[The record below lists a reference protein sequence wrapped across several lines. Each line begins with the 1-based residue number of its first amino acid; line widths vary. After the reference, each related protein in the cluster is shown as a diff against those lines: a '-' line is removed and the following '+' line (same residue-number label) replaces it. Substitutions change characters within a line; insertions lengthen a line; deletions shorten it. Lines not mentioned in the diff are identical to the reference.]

1 MLKLRDL
8 AVRSDFQI
16 GELRVSPS
24 RRLVQGPAG
33 SVHLQPLVMQAFL
46 LLLDAD
52 GDVVTRDQLFAQ
64 CWGENMVG
72 NESLNR
78 VMARIRQIPS
88 EVTPGFFEIETIP
101 RTGYRVAGDILTLLQ
116 AAPGTTAENEARDN
130 VSRRAMIAST
140 TMVIAAAGAAGL
152 WWIDRSRSDRQFEE
166 LMREAQRG
174 IRTLQF
180 DQRIVRTLEQAVAI
194 RPEDAKAWGLL
205 ALVRSL
211 QSQSLSGAPEQAPSI
226 PAAEEAIRK
235 ALSIDPSEPNALLAM
250 FELQGSTHDWATRD
264 RKLRQIIDIDPSNVI
279 AITELVGLLQSA
291 GLNAESWSWNERAL
305 RIEPLSADL
314 LGRRALKLWIAGRV
328 AEADKVVDQ
337 VRALY
342 PADAGTWWVRFLIL
356 ALTDRAQAALAMLKS
371 QPNMFDAPLA
381 ALWMACLP
389 ALDQRSMS
397 NVTSARNACLRAAR
411 NAGGLAAHAVMIL
424 AALDE
429 VDASFDVADGFLLW
443 RGDVVRQGKDS
454 REITNDAAWRL
465 GVQWLF
471 TPPCASMRADPRFL
485 SLCDGIGLTKY
496 WRVRAVTPDFM
507 RH

>member
-33 SVHLQPLVMQAFL
+33 SIHLQPLIMQAFL

-52 GDVVTRDQLFAQ
+52 GDVVTRDQLFDQ
-64 CWGENMVG
+64 CWGGNLVG

-88 EVTPGFFEIETIP
+88 EVAPGLFEIETIP
-101 RTGYRVAGDILTLLQ
+101 RTGYRISGDILPLLQ
-116 AAPGTTAENEARDN
+116 STPLPDAPPSNF
-130 VSRRAMIAST
+130 SRRALIASS
-140 TMVIAAAGAAGL
+140 AAAITAVGAAGIWL
-152 WWIDRSRSDRQFEE
+152 AGRSGSDREFDD
-166 LMREAQRG
+166 LTKEAQEAVRNL
-174 IRTLQF
+174 RF
-180 DQRIVRTLEQAVAI
+180 DEGVARTLEKAVAI
-194 RPEDAKAWGLL
+194 RPKDAKAWGLL

-211 QSQSLSGAPEQAPSI
+211 HAQSLSGAPEERPSI

-235 ALSIDPSEPNALLAM
+235 ALSMDPREPNALLAM
-250 FELQGSTHDWATRD
+250 FELQGSTLDLATRD
-264 RKLRQIIDIDPSNVI
+264 RKLRQIITIDPSNVI

-291 GLNAESWSWNERAL
+291 GLDAESWSWNERAL

-342 PADAGTWWVRFLIL
+342 PSDVGTFWVRFLIL
-356 ALTDRAQAALAMLKS
+356 ALTDRARAAEAMLKS
-371 QPNMFDAPLA
+371 QQTMFDAPLA
-381 ALWMACLP
+381 AIWTACLP
-389 ALDQRSMS
+389 ALDQRSPS
-397 NVTSARNACLRAAR
+397 YVKNARDACLKAAK
-411 NAGGLAAHAVMIL
+411 NAGELAAHAVMIL
-424 AALDE
+424 AALDD
-429 VDASFDVADGFLLW
+429 VDAAFDVANGFLLR
-443 RGDVVRQGKDS
+443 RGEVVRQERDA
-454 REITNDAAWRL
+454 REITNDAAWRM

-471 TPPCASMRADPRFL
+471 TPPCANMRADQRFL
-485 SLCDGIGLTKY
+485 ALCDGIGLTEY
-496 WRVRAVTPDFM
+496 WRARAVTPDFM
-507 RH
+507 RR